1 MVTFAD
7 FGGDRTGAVLL
18 SPMLVPGTIAR
29 TPFSHYAL
37 LKSLEHV
44 FGIDEHLG
52 YAAQPGLV
60 DFFDCKASDI
70 PLRAP
75 FRGCSDTER

>member
-1 MVTFAD
+1 
-7 FGGDRTGAVLL
+7 
-18 SPMLVPGTIAR
+18 
-29 TPFSHYAL
+29 
-37 LKSLEHV
+37 V